1 MSVRVQQGL
10 AVAAATVAGTAYA
23 SRHLDRQRRPLQG
36 FNAPTMSAVLTSL
49 RTSGVGVV
57 DGVVD
62 RGLISAVQAT
72 SVFRQMPKQM
82 PKRLR
87 ERPPRE
93 WRLSALG
100 RYHRRMDEGEVEE
113 SDVQVFEQVEQRIW
127 PLVDAFFKEEDEAS
141 TEGIFRSEMQILN
154 ALPGSVSQ
162 TWHSDNRSRGLTIIV
177 PLVDFTAE
185 NGSTQLIVGS
195 HNKTW
200 PLIAEQG
207 GRVVEA
213 PVGSIAVFDSRTYH
227 RGLGNETNDGRPAL
241 IFCYDRPSSPPP
253 GYSGVYGS
261 ISHAL
266 LAGTL
271 NIASAAWITCAD
283 AWTRE

>member
-1 MSVRVQQGL
+1 MKP
-10 AVAAATVAGTAYA
+10 APKAYFAARCRCAERHRA
-23 SRHLDRQRRPLQG
+23 SAAPAPSKLRLHVIRSLTHPQLDSP
-36 FNAPTMSAVLTSL
+36 A
-49 RTSGVGVV
+49 
-57 DGVVD
+57 D
-62 RGLISAVQAT
+62 R
-72 SVFRQMPKQM
+72 
-82 PKRLR
+82 
-87 ERPPRE
+87 
-93 WRLSALG
+93 
-100 RYHRRMDEGEVEE
+100 
-113 SDVQVFEQVEQRIW
+113 
-127 PLVDAFFKEEDEAS
+127 
-141 TEGIFRSEMQILN
+141 QILN

>member
-1 MSVRVQQGL
+1 MLARKGAVVALDYTEESYEFPPRLSFPPGFAERVLSTCVDSAGWSVPRGRDCRRGPVPFPSKQRASKQASKTSCELQFATIFFDERRGGRGKICGGRGKQGFIRCRCVATSSIRMSVRVQQGL

-141 TEGIFRSEMQILN
+141 TEGIFRSEMQ
-154 ALPGSVSQ
+154 V
-162 TWHSDNRSRGLTIIV
+162 
-177 PLVDFTAE
+177 
-185 NGSTQLIVGS
+185 
-195 HNKTW
+195 
-200 PLIAEQG
+200 
-207 GRVVEA
+207 
-213 PVGSIAVFDSRTYH
+213 
-227 RGLGNETNDGRPAL
+227 
-241 IFCYDRPSSPPP
+241 C
-253 GYSGVYGS
+253 
-261 ISHAL
+261 
-266 LAGTL
+266 
-271 NIASAAWITCAD
+271 
-283 AWTRE
+283 